1 MIKRKREYLVEA
13 LVTAPSL
20 SSALYI
26 LYWNLDLNAKALREL
41 GDLRLLVQK
50 EEARRLA
57 QYENTVSP
65 NCSRHCEI
73 KKICV
78 CGEVFTQRHY
88 DYMAK
93 EKKKMSEK
101 QKPALYIC
109 DYCVLDYNGRD
120 RDSSENVGFV
130 CDSCNVNYSK
140 EEEENE

>member
-1 MIKRKREYLVEA
+1 MTMSDECELEY
-13 LVTAPSL
+13 T
-20 SSALYI
+20 
-26 LYWNLDLNAKALREL
+26 
-41 GDLRLLVQK
+41 
-50 EEARRLA
+50 RRLA
-57 QYENTVSP
+57 QYENTLSP

-130 CDSCNVNYSK
+130 CDSCAVNYFK
-140 EEEENE
+140 EKEENE

>member
-1 MIKRKREYLVEA
+1 MTKQEELVDQ
-13 LVTAPSL
+13 LLQAPSL

-26 LYWNLDLNAKALREL
+26 LYWNLTLDDVARIEL
-41 GDLRLLVQK
+41 GDLRLLINK
-50 EEARRLA
+50 EEARGLA
-57 QYENTVSP
+57 EYENTLSP

-93 EKKKMSEK
+93 EKKKLSEK

-109 DYCVLDYNGRD
+109 DYCRLDYKGRD
-120 RDSSENVGFV
+120 RDASGNVDLV
-130 CDSCNVNYSK
+130 CDSCNVNYFK
-140 EEEENE
+140 EEGEENE

>member
-1 MIKRKREYLVEA
+1 MIKSKHTLLVEA
-13 LVTAPSL
+13 LVAAPSL

-78 CGEVFTQRHY
+78 WR
-88 DYMAK
+88 
-93 EKKKMSEK
+93 S
-101 QKPALYIC
+101 I
-109 DYCVLDYNGRD
+109 
-120 RDSSENVGFV
+120 
-130 CDSCNVNYSK
+130 YSTSL
-140 EEEENE
+140 

>member
-1 MIKRKREYLVEA
+1 MKMEKKMVKSKKMTLVEA
-13 LVTAPSL
+13 LVATPSL

-50 EEARRLA
+50 EEARTLA
-57 QYENTVSP
+57 QYENTLSP

-73 KKICV
+73 KKLCV

-93 EKKKMSEK
+93 EK
-101 QKPALYIC
+101 
-109 DYCVLDYNGRD
+109 
-120 RDSSENVGFV
+120 
-130 CDSCNVNYSK
+130 
-140 EEEENE
+140 EEEKDDRECS